1 MDRLLPAAGQTVL
14 PAWRCAVT
22 AVLACA
28 LWAVTSAAHAAE
40 LSPEEKLQAVRH
52 ALAQE
57 ALRGATQVRTT
68 AWIDAQGALRESS
81 SFRSGM
87 QVRGVR
93 VMAYSRD
100 AQGQPQARLQVQ
112 GAQDLVKSE
121 AATPAPAAAACRK
134 TDALRHVLG
143 LEVQQRGRWSLDDEH
158 LQREAVQL
166 MGAAWRSAPAAD
178 PRWHLV
184 DVPSAALQ
192 AQTGSAATYERLL
205 TGGVAASAAL
215 NWRVRL
221 SLETVPAAQARIWL
235 PWPSSEPTWVR
246 LTLTLQSARE
256 PTPAL
261 ERTVELAL
269 LMQERGW
276 TAPRLQAVTRSQ
288 LQALVQDWSKAIG
301 DRLACE
307 PVGVQVLQVAAAE
320 VQIDQGSL
328 AGVQAGDEWLV
339 SDRRRWPAQV
349 LDSDAPLALVLA
361 RVERVSAHQ
370 AQLRV
375 LAGPSAAVKP
385 QWQAWPLQ
393 SR

>member
-1 MDRLLPAAGQTVL
+1 MNCPVPAAGPTVM
-14 PAWRCAVT
+14 PTWRWA

-28 LWAVTSAAHAAE
+28 LWAASWPAQAAE
-40 LSPEEKLQAVRH
+40 LSADERLQAVRH

-112 GAQDLVKSE
+112 GSQDLVK
-121 AATPAPAAAACRK
+121 ADAAAPSAAPCPK
-134 TDALRHVLG
+134 NDGLRHVLG
-143 LEVQQRGRWSLDDEH
+143 LQVQPRGRWSVDDEH

-178 PRWHLV
+178 PRWQLV
-184 DVPSAALQ
+184 DVPSTPPQ
-192 AQTGSAATYERLL
+192 AQASSAWAYERLL
-205 TGGVAASAAL
+205 TGSGASAAL
-215 NWRVRL
+215 GWRLLVG
-221 SLETVPAAQARIWL
+221 LETVPVLAADNPL
-235 PWPSSEPTWVR
+235 PWSSSAPTWVR
-246 LTLTLQSARE
+246 LTLTLQSDRE

-261 ERTVELAL
+261 QRTVELPLLAL
-269 LMQERGW
+269 ERGW

-288 LQALVQDWSKAIG
+288 LQALVQEWSKAIG
-301 DRLACE
+301 ERLGCE
-307 PVGVQVLQVAAAE
+307 PVAVQVLHAAGQE

-328 AGVQAGDEWLV
+328 AGVRAGDEWLV
-339 SDRRRWPAQV
+339 SDRRRWPAQA
-349 LDSDAPLALVLA
+349 LESDAPLALVLA
-361 RVERVSAHQ
+361 RVEQVSAHQ

-375 LAGPSAAVKP
+375 LAGPSASVKP
-385 QWQAWPLQ
+385 QWQAWPMQ

>member
-1 MDRLLPAAGQTVL
+1 MSSRALALGPTALQ
-14 PAWRCAVT
+14 AWRCA
-22 AVLACA
+22 AAALACA
-28 LWAVTSAAHAAE
+28 LWAGIGGLSHAAE
-40 LSPEEKLQAVRH
+40 LSAEEKLQAVRH

-68 AWIDAQGALRESS
+68 AWIDAQGSLRESS

-93 VMAYSRD
+93 VVAYSRD

-112 GAQDLVKSE
+112 GSQDDLVKAD
-121 AATPAPAAAACRK
+121 AAAPPAAPCLK

-143 LEVQQRGRWSLDDEH
+143 LEVHLRGRWSVDDEH

-166 MGAAWRSAPAAD
+166 MGAAWRGATDGRWQLIDVAA
-178 PRWHLV
+178 
-184 DVPSAALQ
+184 
-192 AQTGSAATYERLL
+192 AQTQVSSASAYERLL
-205 TGGVAASAAL
+205 TGAGAASAAL
-215 NWRVRL
+215 NWRLLL
-221 SLETVPAAQARIWL
+221 SLETVPAVPARSWL
-235 PWPSSEPTWVR
+235 PWPTTEPTWMR

-256 PTPAL
+256 SKPAL
-261 ERTVELAL
+261 QRTVDLPLLA
-269 LMQERGW
+269 QERSW
-276 TAPRLQAVTRSQ
+276 APPRLQAVSRSQ

-301 DRLACE
+301 ERLACE
-307 PVGVQVLQVAAAE
+307 PVGVQVVHAAGE
-320 VQIDQGSL
+320 QVQIDQGSL

-339 SDRRRWPAQV
+339 SDRRRWPARV
-349 LDSDAPLALVLA
+349 LESDAPLALVLA
-361 RVERVSAHQ
+361 RVEQVSAHQ

-385 QWQAWPLQ
+385 QWQAWPMQ

>member
-1 MDRLLPAAGQTVL
+1 MPT
-14 PAWRCAVT
+14 WRWA

-28 LWAVTSAAHAAE
+28 LWAASWPAQAAE
-40 LSPEEKLQAVRH
+40 LSADERLQAVRH

-112 GAQDLVKSE
+112 GSQDDLVKAD
-121 AATPAPAAAACRK
+121 AAAPPAAPCPK

-143 LEVQQRGRWSLDDEH
+143 LEVHLRGRWSVDDEH

-166 MGAAWRSAPAAD
+166 MGAAWRGAAD
-178 PRWHLV
+178 GRWQLI
-184 DVPSAALQ
+184 DVAA
-192 AQTGSAATYERLL
+192 AQTQASSSSAYERLL
-205 TGGVAASAAL
+205 TGAGAASAAL
-215 NWRVRL
+215 NWRLLL
-221 SLETVPAAQARIWL
+221 SLETVPAAAARSWL
-235 PWPSSEPTWVR
+235 PWPTTEPTWMR

-256 PTPAL
+256 SKPAL
-261 ERTVELAL
+261 QRTVDLPLLA
-269 LMQERGW
+269 QERSW
-276 TAPRLQAVTRSQ
+276 APPRLQAVSRSQ
-288 LQALVQDWSKAIG
+288 LQTLVQDWSKAIG
-301 DRLACE
+301 ERLACE
-307 PVGVQVLQVAAAE
+307 PVGVQVLHAAGEQVH
-320 VQIDQGSL
+320 IDQGSL

-339 SDRRRWPAQV
+339 SDRRRWPARV
-349 LDSDAPLALVLA
+349 LESDAPLALVLA
-361 RVERVSAHQ
+361 RVEQVSAHQ

-375 LAGPSAAVKP
+375 LAGPSASVKP
-385 QWQAWPLQ
+385 QWQAWPMQ